1 MIFAR
6 YNIGI
11 IPNYRLCHL
20 VLYRVKILS
29 CCFLSADFQV
39 PFWVASFL
47 VAAGDL
53 HDTKRAVGAMG
64 RHEALARLALRH
76 GCFEVLRRGRH
87 NLQHAPGPL
96 LGRKEGMP
104 FAYLHVVGVNMF

>member
-20 VLYRVKILS
+20 VFYGIKILP
-29 CCFLSADFQV
+29 CDFLAADFQV
-39 PFWVASFL
+39 PFGVASFL

-53 HDTKRAVGAMG
+53 HNTKRVVGAMG
-64 RHEALARLALRH
+64 SHEALTRLALRH
-76 GCFEVLRRGRH
+76 GCFEVLRCGRH
-87 NLQHAPGPL
+87 DLQHAPGPL
-96 LGRKEGMP
+96 LGSKEGMP
-104 FAYLHVVGVNMF
+104 FAYLHFVGVNMF

>member
-20 VLYRVKILS
+20 VLYGIKIPP
-29 CCFLSADFQV
+29 CGFLAADFQV
-39 PFWVASFL
+39 PFRVASFL
-47 VAAGDL
+47 VAAGNL
-53 HDTKRAVGAMG
+53 HDAKRAVGAMG

-76 GCFEVLRRGRH
+76 GCFEVLRCGR
-87 NLQHAPGPL
+87 NDLQHAPGPL
-96 LGRKEGMP
+96 LGREEGTP
-104 FAYLHVVGVNMF
+104 FAYLHFIGVNMF